1 MAGNVKG
8 TNREKIYKNK
18 ITKRMDEKER
28 VNMDEHGQRL
38 KAKTKRMEEEEEKDN
53 IDDEC
58 ERRKRLQQVECF
70 SVTTSF
76 SSSHFFQ
83 LVADELKRNLN
94 IFPIILNEHEFFS

>member
-1 MAGNVKG
+1 MD
-8 TNREKIYKNK
+8 EK
-18 ITKRMDEKER
+18 EKER
-28 VNMDEHGQRL
+28 VNMDEHGQRS
-38 KAKTKRMEEEEEKDN
+38 KAKTKRMEEEEERDN

-83 LVADELKRNLN
+83 QVADELKRNLN
-94 IFPIILNEHEFFS
+94 IFPIILNEHEFFI